1 MNPSVRTGKAA
12 DDEAGHEPADR
23 PRRNPL
29 GWVARTRDI
38 VMEVAPRAP
47 GYDRARGAIDRD
59 RRFGGGLLA
68 GALAFRLFGA
78 MLPLALLICVLVGY
92 ADSVD
97 AEATRSVEEVTGVG
111 GALLNS
117 VAESSKLSSGTRW
130 SVTLAAAV
138 ALLWS
143 AILAAKSIRAVHSL
157 AWDGGIGRLERPVA
171 AGLVL
176 LAAIAALAGLVA
188 AGGRAHEVLGPGG
201 SLIVVLG
208 VFAGFFGIWLG
219 LSWLLP
225 HGGSPWTAL
234 IPGAVLFAVSVQ
246 FVHLF
251 TSLFIAGKV
260 ERASDT
266 YGALG
271 VAFTILF
278 WLYVVSRIIV
288 ASAML
293 NSSLENDRRRSA
305 AARTT

>member
-1 MNPSVRTGKAA
+1 MSPTVRTGDVAE
-12 DDEAGHEPADR
+12 EAGHEPHER
-23 PRRNPL
+23 PRRNPF
-29 GWVARTRDI
+29 GWMARTRDR
-38 VMEVAPRAP
+38 VVEVAPRTP
-47 GYDRARGAIDRD
+47 GYAHARGAIDRD

-78 MLPLALLICVLVGY
+78 MLPLALLVCVLVGY

-97 AEATRSVEEVTGVG
+97 AKATHSAEAATGIG
-111 GALLNS
+111 GTLLDS

-130 SVTLAAAV
+130 PVAIAAAV

-143 AILAAKSIRAVHSL
+143 AILAAKAIRAVHSL
-157 AWDGGIGRLERPVA
+157 AWDGGIGRLERPLR

-176 LAAIAALAGLVA
+176 LATIVALAAVVVLGDKAHA
-188 AGGRAHEVLGPGG
+188 AVGPGG
-201 SLIVVLG
+201 SLVIMVA
-208 VFAGFFGIWLG
+208 VFGGFFGIWLG

-225 HGGSPWTAL
+225 HGGARWTAL
-234 IPGAVLFAVSVQ
+234 IPGAALFALSVQ
-246 FVHLF
+246 VVHLG
-251 TSLFIAGKV
+251 TTLFIAGKV

-278 WLYVVSRIIV
+278 WLYIVSRVIV

-293 NSSLENDRRRSA
+293 NAALEDDRSRSA
-305 AARTT
+305 AVSTT

>member
-1 MNPSVRTGKAA
+1 MSSNVRTGEAA
-12 DDEAGHEPADR
+12 EEAGHEPEER
-23 PRRNPL
+23 PRRNPW
-29 GWVARTRDI
+29 GWVARTRDR
-38 VMEVAPRAP
+38 VVEVAPRTP
-47 GYDRARGAIDRD
+47 GYEHARGAIDRD

-97 AEATRSVEEVTGVG
+97 AKATHSAEAATGIG
-111 GALLNS
+111 GALLDS

-130 SVTLAAAV
+130 PVAIAAAV

-143 AILAAKSIRAVHSL
+143 AILAAKAIRAVHSL
-157 AWDGGIGRLERPVA
+157 AWDGGIGRLERPLR

-176 LAAIAALAGLVA
+176 LAALAALGGVVA
-188 AGGRAHEVLGPGG
+188 LGGRAHELVGAGG
-201 SLIVVLG
+201 SLIVFFL
-208 VFAGFFGIWLG
+208 VFAGLFGVWLG

-225 HGGSPWTAL
+225 HGGAAWTAL
-234 IPGAVLFAVSVQ
+234 LPGAAMFALSVQ
-246 FVHLF
+246 VVHLG
-251 TSLFIAGKV
+251 TTLFIAGKV

-278 WLYVVSRIIV
+278 WLYIVSRVIV

-293 NSSLENDRRRSA
+293 NAALEDDRARSA
-305 AARTT
+305 AASTT

>member
-1 MNPSVRTGKAA
+1 MRPSVRTGEAA
-12 DDEAGHEPADR
+12 DEAGHAPETP

-29 GWVARTRDI
+29 EWLARTRDH

-47 GYDRARGAIDRD
+47 GYERARGAVDRD

-78 MLPLALLICVLVGY
+78 LLPLALLVCVLVGY

-97 AEATRSVEEVTGVG
+97 SAATRSAESATGIG
-111 GALLNS
+111 GTLLDS
-117 VAESSKLSSGTRW
+117 VAQSSKLSAGTRW
-130 SVTLAAAV
+130 PVAIAAGV

-143 AILAAKSIRAVHSL
+143 AILAAKAIRAVHSL
-157 AWDGGIGRLERPVA
+157 AWDGGIGRLERPLR

-176 LAAIAALAGLVA
+176 LAAFAALGAVVAFGDKAHRLV
-188 AGGRAHEVLGPGG
+188 GPGG
-201 SLIVVLG
+201 SLIVIVV
-208 VFAGFFGIWLG
+208 VFGGFFAIWLG
-219 LSWLLP
+219 LSWLMP
-225 HGGSPWTAL
+225 HGGARWTAL
-234 IPGAVLFAVSVQ
+234 VPGAALFAVSLQ
-246 FVHLF
+246 AVHLG

-260 ERASDT
+260 ERASAT

-278 WLYVVSRIIV
+278 WLYIVSRVIV

-293 NSSLENDRRRSA
+293 NAAFEEDRRRSA
-305 AARTT
+305 AASTT

>member
-1 MNPSVRTGKAA
+1 
-12 DDEAGHEPADR
+12 
-23 PRRNPL
+23 
-29 GWVARTRDI
+29 
-38 VMEVAPRAP
+38 MEVAPRTP
-47 GYDRARGAIDRD
+47 GYEPARAAIDRD

-97 AEATRSVEEVTGVG
+97 AEATRSAEKATGIG
-111 GALLNS
+111 GALLDS

-130 SVTLAAAV
+130 PVALAAAA

-143 AILAAKSIRAVHSL
+143 AILAAKAIRAVHSL
-157 AWDGGIGRLERPVA
+157 AWDGGIGRLERPLR
-171 AGLVL
+171 AGVVL
-176 LAAIAALAGLVA
+176 LAAIAAVAGLVA
-188 AGGRAHEVLGPGG
+188 FGGRAHELVGPGG
-201 SLIVVLG
+201 SLVVVLV

-225 HGGSPWTAL
+225 HGGAPWTAL
-234 IPGAVLFAVSVQ
+234 IPGAVLFALSVQ
-246 FVHLF
+246 IVHLG
-251 TSLFIAGKV
+251 TTLFIAGKV
-260 ERASDT
+260 ERASET

-278 WLYVVSRIIV
+278 WLYIVSRVIV

-293 NSSLENDRRRSA
+293 NSALEQDRRRSA
-305 AARTT
+305 AAPTA

>member
-12 DDEAGHEPADR
+12 EQAGHEPEGR
-23 PRRNPL
+23 PRRNPW
-29 GWVARTRDI
+29 GWIARTRDR
-38 VMEVAPRAP
+38 VAEVAPRTP
-47 GYDRARGAIDRD
+47 GYDHARGVVDRD

-97 AEATRSVEEVTGVG
+97 AQATRSAEEATGIG
-111 GALLNS
+111 GTLLNS
-117 VAESSKLSSGTRW
+117 VAESSKLSAGQRW
-130 SVTLAAAV
+130 PVAIAAAV

-157 AWDGGIGRLERPVA
+157 AWDGGIGRLERPLR

-176 LAAIAALAGLVA
+176 LATIVGLVGVVA
-188 AGGRAHEVLGPGG
+188 LGDRAHDAVGPSG
-201 SLIVVLG
+201 SLVVILA

-225 HGGSPWTAL
+225 HGGATWTAL
-234 IPGAVLFAVSVQ
+234 VPGAVLFALSVQ
-246 FVHLF
+246 IVHLG

-260 ERASDT
+260 ERASET

-278 WLYVVSRIIV
+278 WLYIVSRIIV

-293 NSSLENDRRRSA
+293 NAALEDDRRRSA
-305 AARTT
+305 TVQTT